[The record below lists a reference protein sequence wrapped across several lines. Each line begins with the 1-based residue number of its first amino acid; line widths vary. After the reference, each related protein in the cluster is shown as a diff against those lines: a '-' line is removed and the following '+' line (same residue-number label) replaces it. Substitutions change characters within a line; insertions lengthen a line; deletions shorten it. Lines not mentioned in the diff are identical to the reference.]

1 MRTANSVKL
10 VFVLLLVCICSCQKD
25 DKGSNNPSEEWY
37 EIQIANGTW
46 QYEKISDLSA
56 LYKSYSFN
64 ENHSFVQYTKSA
76 KRTKTT
82 GSNGDV
88 SYSKWE
94 VATNETRR
102 GTWKM
107 IMNDIPALLL
117 NYDDGREKRISVLNI
132 SVLSGFDFDHSGNI
146 YKKEF
151 TPEYIGPTF

>member
-10 VFVLLLVCICSCQKD
+10 VIVLLLVCICSCQKD

-46 QYEKISDLSA
+46 QYEKISDLST

-82 GSNGDV
+82 NSNGDV

-94 VATNETRR
+94 VASKPYLMVKHTFLRKIAAEQ
-102 GTWKM
+102 
-107 IMNDIPALLL
+107 PLLF
-117 NYDDGREKRISVLNI
+117 YLNI
-132 SVLSGFDFDHSGNI
+132 KNRL
-146 YKKEF
+146 
-151 TPEYIGPTF
+151 